1 MPTSSCT
8 VSRKA
13 SPAAARAAA
22 LSWAPS
28 SYISSASRN
37 SRSACGGLA
46 SLNARAPFARLS
58 APAMTRQASTYAVI
72 AATARSTAWS
82 GSPRSLA
89 HPAAC
94 SRSLAACHGEP
105 RRSWAT
111 DASWKAAR
119 ALAWQRARR
128 KHCAPRSSSGP
139 AWAQSG
145 LVRMANSDTS
155 RNFRPFFTSASP
167 SCSPALAIPPAPA
180 PAPPPPASLRLAVP
194 SRRFLRLQRSLGFC
208 NARAKG
214 RPFAAAS
221 AGSPALRRWRPT
233 AVIGIRKYNYRN
245 AGSPSAGARTAGAS
259 YDNRQ
264 RT

>member
-46 SLNARAPFARLS
+46 SLDARAPFARLS
-58 APAMTRQASTYAVI
+58 APAMTRPASTYAVI
-72 AATARSTAWS
+72 AATVRSTAWS

-167 SCSPALAIPPAPA
+167 SCSPALAIPAPA
-180 PAPPPPASLRLAVP
+180 PAPPPPASLPPGSPLAPLSAAAAPARRGQTCSARLATRGRREGP
-194 SRRFLRLQRSLGFC
+194 SP
-208 NARAKG
+208 
-214 RPFAAAS
+214 RP
-221 AGSPALRRWRPT
+221 PRDPP
-233 AVIGIRKYNYRN
+233 
-245 AGSPSAGARTAGAS
+245 PSGDGG
-259 YDNRQ
+259 RQ
-264 RT
+264 R

>member
-46 SLNARAPFARLS
+46 SLDARAPFARLS
-58 APAMTRQASTYAVI
+58 APAMTRPASTYAVI
-72 AATARSTAWS
+72 AATVRSTAWS

-167 SCSPALAIPPAPA
+167 SCSPALAIPAPA
-180 PAPPPPASLRLAVP
+180 PAPPPPASLRPRAVP
-194 SRRFLRLQRSLGFC
+194 SRRFLRLQRPLGLATC
-208 NARAKG
+208 G
-214 RPFAAAS
+214 RREGP
-221 AGSPALRRWRPT
+221 SPRPP
-233 AVIGIRKYNYRN
+233 RDPP
-245 AGSPSAGARTAGAS
+245 PSGDGG
-259 YDNRQ
+259 RQ
-264 RT
+264 R

>member
-46 SLNARAPFARLS
+46 SLDARAPFARLS
-58 APAMTRQASTYAVI
+58 APAMTRPASTYAVI
-72 AATARSTAWS
+72 AATVRSTAWS

-167 SCSPALAIPPAPA
+167 SCSPALAIPAPA
-180 PAPPPPASLRLAVP
+180 PAPPPPASLRPGSPLAPLSAAAAPARACDV
-194 SRRFLRLQRSLGFC
+194 
-208 NARAKG
+208 RAKG